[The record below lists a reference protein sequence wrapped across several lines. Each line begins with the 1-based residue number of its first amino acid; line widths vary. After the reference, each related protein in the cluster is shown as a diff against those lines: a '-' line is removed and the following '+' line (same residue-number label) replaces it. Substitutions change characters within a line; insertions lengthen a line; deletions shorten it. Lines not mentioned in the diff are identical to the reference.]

1 MSIKIVAPKDS
12 MVVITAKKRKVKP
25 TRSFRGR
32 EIRKSC
38 STNGEVNKE
47 RNTTSEVK
55 ELAKERTS
63 ETEKTR
69 K

>member
-1 MSIKIVAPKDS
+1 MAPKDS
-12 MVVITAKKRKVKP
+12 MVVITEKKRKVKP
-25 TRSFRGR
+25 KRSFRGR
-32 EIRKSC
+32 EKRNSFRSK
-38 STNGEVNKE
+38 GEVNKD

-63 ETEKTR
+63 EIVKTR

>member
-1 MSIKIVAPKDS
+1 

-32 EIRKSC
+32 EMWNSF
-38 STNGEVNKE
+38 SSNVEVNKD

-55 ELAKERTS
+55 ELAKEKIS
-63 ETEKTR
+63 ETVKNI